1 MGSLKEV
8 RFSGPTGLCWAD
20 GVLYV
25 ADTDNHRI
33 VAIAGGEATLVAGA
47 ELTGDAAVEG
57 DYRDGQAEIAC
68 FSSPQGVAVGDDS
81 TVYVADTGTTAFTD
95 VAADQYYAN
104 AVAWAAQNGIVSGTS
119 TTTFAP
125 NAAITREQMA
135 TILMR
140 FCENVAK

>member
-8 RFSGPTGLCWAD
+8 RFSGLTGLCWAD

-25 ADTDNHRI
+25 ADTGNHRI
-33 VAIAGGEATLVAGA
+33 VAIADWEATLVAGA

-57 DYRDGQAEIAC
+57 DCRDGQAEIAC
-68 FSSPQGVAVGDDS
+68 FFNPQGVAV
-81 TVYVADTGTTAFTD
+81 TGTTAFTD

-119 TTTFAP
+119 ATTFAP

>member
-1 MGSLKEV
+1 MASLKEV

-25 ADTDNHRI
+25 ADTGNHRI
-33 VAIAGGEATLVAGA
+33 VAIADGEATLVAGA

-57 DYRDGQAEIAC
+57 DYRDGQAEISC
-68 FSSPQGVAVGDDS
+68 FSSPQGVAV
-81 TVYVADTGTTAFTD
+81 TGTTAFTD